1 MKLIRT
7 EIEDVVIVEPKI
19 FGDRRG
25 FFSEVYRKSWFDE
38 AGVPSVFVQDNL
50 SRSKKNTLR
59 GLHYQ
64 FRNAQ
69 AKLVMATRGA
79 VLDVAVDIR
88 RGSPT
93 FGKYVS
99 AVLSEDNKRMIFIPE
114 GFAHGFKVI
123 TDEADFQY
131 KCSNYYDPE
140 SERSIFWNDP
150 AIGIDWDVS
159 EPLLSEKD
167 MKAPLLSE
175 MKEEELPVY
184 EGSHKLGTGV

>member
-1 MKLIRT
+1 MKLIKT
-7 EIEDVVIVEPKI
+7 DIEDVVIIEPKI
-19 FGDRRG
+19 FGDVRG
-25 FFSEVYRKSWFDE
+25 FFSEVYRKSWFDS
-38 AGVPSVFVQDNL
+38 AGVPSIYVQDNL

-64 FRNAQ
+64 YRNSQ

-88 RGSPT
+88 KGSPT
-93 FGKYVS
+93 FGKYVK
-99 AVLSEDNKRMIFIPE
+99 AVLSEENKRMIFIPE
-114 GFAHGFKVI
+114 GFAHGFAVL

-150 AIGIDWDVS
+150 AIGIEWEIDS
-159 EPLLSEKD
+159 PILSEKD
-167 MKAPLLSE
+167 KNAPLLKDMPE
-175 MKEEELPVY
+175 NELPLY
-184 EGSHKLGTGV
+184 QGKHNLI

>member
-64 FRNAQ
+64 FNNAQ

-88 RGSPT
+88 KGSPT

-175 MKEEELPVY
+175 MKQEELPVY
-184 EGSHKLGTGV
+184 KGSHKLGTGV